1 MKKIALIIVVLS
13 FCSSTFAQFPPPVDP
28 SVNPFLPPPVV
39 PGYQACQAILYANIN
54 AIGNPYVT
62 SEESRE
68 YYEILNCPAVYRY
81 QAQVNANAIAG
92 NPPPAD
98 LTKLWQSQLKIF
110 YKDRFPYR
118 Q

>member
-28 SVNPFLPPPVV
+28 SGNPFLPPPVV
-39 PGYQACQAILYANIN
+39 PGYQACQAILYANMN
-54 AIGNPYVT
+54 PIGQAYVT
-62 SEESRE
+62 SDESHE
-68 YYEILNCPAVYRY
+68 YYEVLNCPAVYSY

-92 NPPPAD
+92 NPPPEN
-98 LTKLWQSQLKIF
+98 LQKLWESQLKILSKRRWPF
-110 YKDRFPYR
+110 G